1 MRENATGVSSRYPHC
16 EPEGSAVMTAVGAS
30 WSDRVE
36 DLLAGPLPLP
46 VVVAGDPVLRTP
58 AEPFDGQLDDAL
70 LARFVAA
77 MRTTMLAAPG
87 VGLAGPQV
95 GVGLRVA
102 VLEDPAAVMPEIA
115 TIRDRRPLPFT
126 ALLNPRYE
134 PLGADRAAFYEGCL
148 SVPGYQAVT
157 ERAAGVRVV
166 ATDPAGAT
174 IDIDL
179 HGWSARIVQ
188 HECDHLDGVLY
199 LDKAMLRS
207 LADTG
212 SYQALWAAPRPDA
225 ARDALGF

>member
-1 MRENATGVSSRYPHC
+1 MTG
-16 EPEGSAVMTAVGAS
+16 VGAS

-46 VVVAGDPVLRTP
+46 VVVAGDPVLRMP

-70 LARFVAA
+70 LARLVAA

-87 VGLAGPQV
+87 VGLAAPQV
-95 GVGLRVA
+95 GVGLRIA
-102 VLEDPAAVMPEIA
+102 VLEDPAAVVPEIA
-115 TIRDRRPLPFT
+115 AIRDRRPLPFT

-134 PLGADRAAFYEGCL
+134 PLGPDRAAFYEGCL

-166 ATDPAGAT
+166 AADPAGAAFDT
-174 IDIDL
+174 DL